1 MKTREESR
9 NFSMIGAVDVA
20 NLDAYGSLHPP
31 SQLNDDSDVLRVA
44 DGSSLGQ

>member
-1 MKTREESR
+1 LTFLESR
-9 NFSMIGAVDVA
+9 ANGSVA

-31 SQLNDDSDVLRVA
+31 SQLNDDLDVLRVA